1 MMSVDTEIQGSP
13 ASVESAASWL
23 RTSLAEELEAA
34 GDTCHAVRASAQRSW
49 EGVAGD
55 EFAGIMATA
64 SRAADDLEGAARE
77 MARDLEGFAAA
88 LRRCQGD
95 MAEVRRTAAAAGLTV
110 SGFLVQHPGQGPARP
125 PDDFTGTPTEV
136 AAHNDRVAAYNAH
149 QDLLRAYAA
158 AETEAA
164 RVDRAYAAACQDLQ
178 NEYALTDHAAWV
190 TSTAEV
196 IGDGAAAAWA
206 DVLTRRGSRLQ
217 AQAQALLDEAERAI
231 QDMQANPDR
240 YLRRRW
246 FFFETLDA
254 DKLRADRLVIEG
266 KLDEAT
272 DLLSRSNAFDDVRGP
287 GRLASAGRVLGAL
300 GLGLGVYNDYQDGES
315 TTQIAVSQGGSFLAG
330 AAAGAGVGAMVGS
343 VVPVAGTAV
352 GAVVG
357 GVVGAGVSIFADG
370 AIDSLFENGP
380 DVGAALEEGWEAIE
394 DTGGA
399 IADGVSGAVSAVG
412 GWLS

>member
-1 MMSVDTEIQGSP
+1 MSVDTEIEGSP
-13 ASVESAASWL
+13 SSIESAATWL
-23 RTSLAEELEAA
+23 RTGLADKLEDAA
-34 GDTCHAVRASAQRSW
+34 DTCHAVRATTQRSW

-64 SRAADDLEGAARE
+64 SGATDDLEGAARE
-77 MARDLEGFAAA
+77 MARDLEGFAAS

-95 MAEVRRTAAAAGLTV
+95 MADVRRTATAAGLTV
-110 SGFLVQHPGQGPARP
+110 SGFLVLHPGQGPARP

-136 AAHNDRVAAYNAH
+136 AAHNDRVTAYNAH
-149 QDLLRAYAA
+149 QDLLRAYVA
-158 AETEAA
+158 AESEAA

-178 NEYALTDHAAWV
+178 DQYALTDHAAWLL
-190 TSTAEV
+190 STAEV
-196 IGDGAAAAWA
+196 IGDGAAGAWA
-206 DVLTRRGSRLQ
+206 DVLTSRKSRLQ
-217 AQAQALLDEAERAI
+217 AQAQSLLDEAERAI
-231 QDMQANPDR
+231 QDMQTNPDR
-240 YLRRRW
+240 YLKRRW
-246 FFFETLDA
+246 LFFETLDA

-272 DLLSRSNAFDDVRGP
+272 DLLSRSNAVDNAP
-287 GRLASAGRVLGAL
+287 GAQKLKAAGKLFGAL

-315 TTQIAVSQGGSFLAG
+315 ATQIAVSQGGSFLAG
-330 AAAGAGVGAMVGS
+330 AAAGAGVGAAVGS

-399 IADGVSGAVSAVG
+399 IADGVSGAIGTVG

>member
-1 MMSVDTEIQGSP
+1 MSVDTEIQGSP
-13 ASVESAASWL
+13 TSVESAASWL
-23 RTSLAEELEAA
+23 RTSLAEKLAA
-34 GDTCHAVRASAQRSW
+34 AADTCHAVRATTQRSW
-49 EGVAGD
+49 EGLAGD
-55 EFAGIMATA
+55 EFADIMATA
-64 SRAADDLEGAARE
+64 SRATDDLERAARE
-77 MARDLEGFAAA
+77 MARDLEGFAAS

-95 MAEVRRTAAAAGLTV
+95 VADVRRTATAAGLTV
-110 SGFLVQHPGQGPARP
+110 SGFVVLHPGQGPARP
-125 PDDFTGTPTEV
+125 PDDYTGTPTEV
-136 AAHNDRVAAYNAH
+136 AAHNDRVTAYNAH
-149 QDLLRAYAA
+149 QDLLRAYVA

-178 NEYALTDHAAWV
+178 NQYAMTDHAAWL

-206 DVLTRRGSRLQ
+206 DVLTGRKSRLQ
-217 AQAQALLDEAERAI
+217 AQAQSLLDEAERAV

-240 YLRRRW
+240 YLKRRW
-246 FFFETLDA
+246 LFFQTLDA
-254 DKLRADRLVIEG
+254 DKLQADRLVIEG

-272 DLLSRSNAFDDVRGP
+272 DLLSNSDRLDDARGP
-287 GRLASAGRVLGAL
+287 GRLGSVGKAVGAL
-300 GLGLGVYNDYQDGES
+300 GVVLGIYNDYQDGES

-330 AAAGAGVGAMVGS
+330 AAAGAGGGAAVGS

-357 GVVGAGVSIFADG
+357 GLVGAGVSIFADG
-370 AIDSLFENGP
+370 AIDSLFESGP
-380 DVGAALEEGWEAIE
+380 DVGAALEEGGDAIE